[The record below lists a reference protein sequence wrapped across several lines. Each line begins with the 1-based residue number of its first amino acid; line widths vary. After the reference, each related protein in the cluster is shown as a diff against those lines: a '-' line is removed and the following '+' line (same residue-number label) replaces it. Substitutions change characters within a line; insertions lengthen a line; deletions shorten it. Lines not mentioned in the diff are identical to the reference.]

1 MAVATAV
8 LDGAA
13 VGAALDAAV
22 PGSVDTGSHEGVLY
36 VHAEHMLDVAR
47 WLHDGEYDLKF
58 LSAVTGVDLWDSF
71 EVVYHLFSLNQN
83 TQLVLKTRLADHA
96 DPKVASVVPIWYG
109 AHLQEREVYDLMGIR
124 FEGHPDLKRIFLW
137 EGFPGYPLRKDW
149 LGMPGGLKSG
159 LAHFPNQKP

>member
-8 LDGAA
+8 LDEAA
-13 VGAALDAAV
+13 VATALEAAV
-22 PGSVDTGSHEGVLY
+22 PGSVATGSRDGVLY
-36 VHAEHMLDVAR
+36 VRAEQLLEVVR
-47 WLHDGEYDLKF
+47 WLHDGEFDLKF
-58 LSAVTGVDLWDSF
+58 LSSVTGVDLWDSF

-83 TQLVLKTRLADHA
+83 TQLVLKTRLTNHE
-96 DPKVASVVPIWYG
+96 DPRVASVVPVWYG